1 MPLLILGPLLG
12 FFGKLLFGG
21 QELIVKILL
30 DMGPRFFL
38 GLIASLYFTSEPVR
52 HAVNAVGKAVI
63 GVVL

>member
-1 MPLLILGPLLG
+1 MPLLILGPLLS
-12 FFGKLLFGG
+12 FFGKALFGG
-21 QELIVKILL
+21 QELLVKILI

-38 GLIASLYFTSEPVR
+38 GLIASLYFTNDTVR